1 MVLGQEA
8 VVQNPSLMPHQAKAV
23 NQLGNGKILKGGT
36 GTGKTRT
43 ALAYYRQYA
52 PWVKLYVVT
61 TALKRDTG
69 DWEQEAHLW
78 GVECEVLSWNALH
91 DYEDVEGAFFIFDE
105 QRVVGSGVWV
115 KSFIKVT
122 QHNKWILLSATPGD
136 SWMDYIPVFIA
147 NGFYKNRTEFCRE
160 HVVFSRFTKFPKV
173 ERILGERQLE
183 RQLSSILV
191 EMEYVRHTKRREVDV
206 FAEYDVDLFA
216 TVWRRRWNYLEQRP
230 IRNVAELFSLM
241 RRVINSHQSRLDRIR
256 DLLIKHPRM
265 IIFYN
270 FDYELEILRRLDV
283 VSAEWNGHNHQ
294 AVPEGDEWVYLVQY
308 AAGAEA
314 WNCIT
319 TDTVVFYS
327 LTYSYRQFEQSKG
340 RIDRINTGYVILN
353 YYIIRSASWLDNSI
367 WKCLGL
373 KKNFNENKALKED
386 GV

>member
-1 MVLGQEA
+1 
-8 VVQNPSLMPHQAKAV
+8 
-23 NQLGNGKILKGGT
+23 
-36 GTGKTRT
+36 
-43 ALAYYRQYA
+43 
-52 PWVKLYVVT
+52 
-61 TALKRDTG
+61 
-69 DWEQEAHLW
+69 
-78 GVECEVLSWNALH
+78 
-91 DYEDVEGAFFIFDE
+91 
-105 QRVVGSGVWV
+105 
-115 KSFIKVT
+115 
-122 QHNKWILLSATPGD
+122 
-136 SWMDYIPVFIA
+136 
-147 NGFYKNRTEFCRE
+147 
-160 HVVFSRFTKFPKV
+160 
-173 ERILGERQLE
+173 
-183 RQLSSILV
+183 
-191 EMEYVRHTKRREVDV
+191 
-206 FAEYDVDLFA
+206 
-216 TVWRRRWNYLEQRP
+216 
-230 IRNVAELFSLM
+230 
-241 RRVINSHQSRLDRIR
+241 
-256 DLLIKHPRM
+256 M